1 MRIRL
6 IILCGL
12 TLSIIGVILGLAV
25 AKIQEAKH
33 QCCYDIINTPLYPGF
48 SKPRKPR
55 IYYGVVGAIVGL
67 IAGSSFEI
75 VRQQAKIRNEG
86 KGDE

>member
-12 TLSIIGVILGLAV
+12 TLSIIGVIFGLAV
-25 AKIQEAKH
+25 SKIQEARY
-33 QCCYDIINTPLYPGF
+33 QCCNDIVNTPIYPGF
-48 SKPRKPR
+48 SKPRQPR
-55 IYYGVVGAIVGL
+55 TYYGVVGAIVGF